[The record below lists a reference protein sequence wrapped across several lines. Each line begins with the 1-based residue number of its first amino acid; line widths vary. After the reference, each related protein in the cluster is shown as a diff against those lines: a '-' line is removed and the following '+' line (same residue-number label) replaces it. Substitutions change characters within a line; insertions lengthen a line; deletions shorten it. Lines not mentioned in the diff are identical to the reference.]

1 VALGLDG
8 GPRVNNV
15 PAPIAGAKPALA
27 LIVNG
32 QTYLVDAGLDTARQ
46 MVRAGL
52 AYGDVHNVFVT
63 HHHFDHTSG
72 LPGLVLHGWT
82 APNPLTDVQF

>member
-1 VALGLDG
+1 
-8 GPRVNNV
+8 
-15 PAPIAGAKPALA
+15 
-27 LIVNG
+27 
-32 QTYLVDAGLDTARQ
+32 